1 MAEGVMDMLSLV
13 KTINAA
19 ALMILFVDYA
29 VAMQKVE
36 PMGMRRC
43 LRTMSKQVPT
53 GAYPTLKPSWQPA
66 VTVTDQVL

>member
-1 MAEGVMDMLSLV
+1 MLSLA

-19 ALMILFVDYA
+19 ALLILFVDYA

-43 LRTMSKQVPT
+43 LRTMSKQLPT
-53 GAYPTLKPSWQPA
+53 GAFPTLKPTWELGVKIA
-66 VTVTDQVL
+66 DQIR

>member
-1 MAEGVMDMLSLV
+1 MTEGVTDMLSLA

-19 ALMILFVDYA
+19 ALLILFVDYA

-43 LRTMSKQVPT
+43 LRTMSKQLPT
-53 GAYPTLKPSWQPA
+53 GAFPTLKPTWELGVKIA
-66 VTVTDQVL
+66 DQIR

>member
-1 MAEGVMDMLSLV
+1 MTEGVKDMLSLV

-53 GAYPTLKPSWQPA
+53 GAYPTLKPSWQPG

>member
-1 MAEGVMDMLSLV
+1 MLSLA

-43 LRTMSKQVPT
+43 LRTMAKQVPT
-53 GAYPTLKPSWQPA
+53 GAYPTLKPSWELGVKIA
-66 VTVTDQVL
+66 DQIR

>member
-1 MAEGVMDMLSLV
+1 MAEGVTDMLPLI

-29 VAMQKVE
+29 VAMQTVE

-43 LRTMSKQVPT
+43 LRTMAKQVPT
-53 GAYPTLKPSWQPA
+53 GAYPTLKP
-66 VTVTDQVL
+66 